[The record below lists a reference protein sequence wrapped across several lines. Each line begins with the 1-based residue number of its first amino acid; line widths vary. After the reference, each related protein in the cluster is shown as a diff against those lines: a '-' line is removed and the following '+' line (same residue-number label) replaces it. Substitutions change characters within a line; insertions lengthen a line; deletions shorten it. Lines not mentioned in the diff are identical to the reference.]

1 MLAAANTG
9 PMLFSFLAIL
19 PKYEKEAAF
28 LPKRSS
34 CEQALPG
41 ECWC

>member
-9 PMLFSFLAIL
+9 LLLFLFLAIL

-28 LPKRSS
+28 LPKRSGR
-34 CEQALPG
+34 EQALPG
-41 ECWC
+41 ERWC

>member
-1 MLAAANTG
+1 MLAAAG
-9 PMLFSFLAIL
+9 PLLFSFLAIL

-34 CEQALPG
+34 HEQALPG